1 MCGQQYDVIRQ
12 SNGLAT
18 VKFTQ
23 PVVVHKLDDEYDLP
37 CGRLSKTPAAA
48 VQVLGRDDGG
58 GTIDNIEATVYHSG
72 TDICMFIMQC
82 NGLDWTFTMGQKDW
96 PGIYICTKFGGSSK
110 GFEELDGIHRGN
122 KNEGWS

>member
-1 MCGQQYDVIRQ
+1 M
-12 SNGLAT
+12 AT

-48 VQVLGRDDGG
+48 GQVLGRDDGG

-72 TDICMFIMQC
+72 TDTCMFIMQWT
-82 NGLDWTFTMGQKDW
+82 GLD
-96 PGIYICTKFGGSSK
+96 IYNGTKRLARHIYLHQVWC
-110 GFEELDGIHRGN
+110 E
-122 KNEGWS
+122 